1 MVGNVYFASVLN
13 TLSNL
18 GLERALI
25 VIAISAFPIVEL
37 RGALPLAINIFHLPW
52 QYALLLAV
60 IGNLI
65 PVPLL
70 LFSFDTIS
78 RHLGKIGIFKRWL
91 DWLNGLAQRR
101 GKIIERYKQFG
112 RVLLVAV
119 PLPVTGAWTG
129 SLVATVPNVDY
140 KHAFLSILA
149 GVCVAGAIVT
159 TICILAG
166 GGI

>member
-1 MVGNVYFASVLN
+1 MHFSCILN
-13 TLSNL
+13 TLSHL
-18 GLERALI
+18 GFDRALI
-25 VIAISAFPIVEL
+25 IIAISALPVIEI
-37 RGALPLAINIFHLPW
+37 RGALPLAINIFHFSW

-70 LFSFDTIS
+70 LFSFDAIS
-78 RHLGKIGIFKRWL
+78 QHLSQKGIFKRWL

-101 GKIIERYKQFG
+101 GKAIERYKRFG
-112 RVLLVAV
+112 LMLLVAV

-129 SLVATVPNVDY
+129 SLVAAILNVHY
-140 KHAFLSILA
+140 RHAFLSILA
-149 GVCVAGAIVT
+149 GVCVAGAIIT
-159 TICILAG
+159 AICILAG